1 MERVNLKIGSVVFD
15 HADYDAEF
23 DILYLCVGKPEPSE
37 AEDTPEGHA
46 IHYAMGTNRIAAL
59 TIFSPRHILER
70 EGHLKITFPE
80 VVETCSAEDMTDAL
94 AAVA

>member
-1 MERVNLKIGSVVFD
+1 MERVNLRIGSVVFD

-46 IHYAMGTNRIAAL
+46 RFKDGPASGTLGRYPP
-59 TIFSPRHILER
+59 SRPSSR
-70 EGHLKITFPE
+70 
-80 VVETCSAEDMTDAL
+80 
-94 AAVA
+94 